1 MPLASRS
8 VSSEET
14 GWLERATE
22 TLEPLV
28 ERYTRLRGI
37 EHNGR
42 LYEHMRLRSLYC
54 RVATLFG
61 DPVLPPATTPDL
73 RTQSPLNLRQVKK
86 LYIDSGYYE
95 IVNLIYCIFYLPLVA
110 YLILQGQT
118 VITLYA
124 TAWIGVHAL
133 CIVLERYKRAL
144 ALAWLTHQHSQS
156 TWDASSPEASPHS
169 AFPAWM
175 HRWYFQPLCLESEK
189 LYQALGTERF
199 RLFVV
204 WLKQLTALNPEA
216 EQPKRKI
223 RYIEGAT
230 PAHIEQFL
238 EETRISEV
246 THVIGLLSLVPYA
259 ILFWRDA
266 TPTGMVTLTPLI
278 WGNLYSTLLQRYH
291 RVRIA
296 RILNRR
302 RIRTT

>member
-28 ERYTRLRGI
+28 GRYTRLRRM
-37 EHNGR
+37 EYDGR
-42 LYEHMRLRSLYC
+42 LYERVGLRFLYC
-54 RVATLFG
+54 RVAALFG
-61 DPVLPPATTPDL
+61 DPVLPPVTAPD
-73 RTQSPLNLRQVKK
+73 TCIQSHLNLRQVKK

-95 IVNLIYCIFYLPLVA
+95 IVNLIYCIFYLPLTA
-110 YLILQGQT
+110 YLFLQGQT
-118 VITLYA
+118 AAILYA
-124 TAWIGVHAL
+124 AVWIGVHAL

-144 ALAWLTHQHSQS
+144 ALVWLMHHNARNEWET
-156 TWDASSPEASPHS
+156 PEAEALPRS
-169 AFPAWM
+169 AFPTWM
-175 HRWYFQPLCLESEK
+175 HRWYFHPLGIESEK
-189 LYQALGTERF
+189 LYQTLGTERF

-216 EQPKRKI
+216 EQPKRKV

-230 PAHIEQFL
+230 SAHIEQFL

-246 THVIGLLSLVPYA
+246 THVIGLLSLIPYA
-259 ILFWRDA
+259 ILFWRDT
-266 TPTGMVTLTPLI
+266 TPAGMVALAPLI